1 MDIGFIGLGIMGR
14 PLALHLA
21 QAGHTLHLRARG
33 SEFLDAPVSGG
44 EPGAINASL
53 TIMVGRFA
61 CSRIIEN
68 HSQRILDHNFM
79 PDFKALMHQK
89 DLCVVMEEAHR
100 PGLMLPSGCSDRATL
115 QRDRRQRH
123 GRGRFDRRAQTSG
136 NLIDAAMIRVGFAG
150 IGAGA
155 ARDCS
160 SY

>member
-1 MDIGFIGLGIMGR
+1 MGR

-21 QAGHTLHLRARG
+21 QAGLTLHPWARG

-53 TIMVGRFA
+53 TIMVG
-61 CSRIIEN
+61 
-68 HSQRILDHNFM
+68 
-79 PDFKALMHQK
+79 
-89 DLCVVMEEAHR
+89 
-100 PGLMLPSGCSDRATL
+100 GCSDRANR
-115 QRDRRQRH
+115 QRDLPQRH
-123 GRGRFDRRAQTSG
+123 GQGRFDRRAHTSG
-136 NLIDAAMIRVGFAG
+136 NPIDAAMIRVGFAG